1 MATFGVGFDIGT
13 TTVQAQLVDLASGEV
28 LEAVSFLN
36 DQRRF
41 GADVMSRINAAR
53 GGNTGEL
60 FTAINRQAEDI
71 LRQFIRKWN
80 LRGIE
85 KCAVSGNTTMLHLFA
100 GVDPS
105 AMGEAPFTP
114 VFLEERHLS
123 GGELSLSADQVTLMP
138 GISAFIGADV
148 VCGLAFLDIIN
159 KRENFLFVDI
169 GTNGEIAAWK
179 SAAFQSA
186 AARSDATCGA
196 VSRAGRLLCCS
207 TAAGP
212 CFEGADISCDMTA
225 AEFINAIAKM
235 KRLGVISET
244 GSLADEYAHNGFP
257 VTEKDFI
264 TQRDV
269 RMFQLAKS
277 AVFSGIKVLC
287 KTAGINLSGCPA
299 YIAGN
304 LGFFINLENAAEVGL
319 LPKEFAAGA
328 DGRDTESA
336 EKRKATVCGNTS
348 LKGAVK
354 SLTDAAFLPRCR
366 EIAALGTVIDLAVD
380 GDFAEEFM
388 QNMWV

>member
-1 MATFGVGFDIGT
+1 MATFGVGLDIGT
-13 TTVQAQLVDLASGEV
+13 TTVQAQLVDLAAGEI

-36 DQRRF
+36 EQRRF

-53 GGNTGEL
+53 NGKTGEL
-60 FTAINRQAEDI
+60 FTVINRQIEDI

-80 LRGIE
+80 LGGIE

-105 AMGEAPFTP
+105 SMGEAPFTP
-114 VFLEERHLS
+114 VFLEERHFS
-123 GGELSLSADQVTLMP
+123 GRELSLSAEQVTLMP
-138 GISAFIGADV
+138 GISAFVGADV

-169 GTNGEIAAWK
+169 GTNGEIAVWE
-179 SAAFQSA
+179 SSVS
-186 AARSDATCGA
+186 RGDAP
-196 VSRAGRLLCCS
+196 RAGRLLCCS

-225 AEFINAIAKM
+225 SEFINAIAKM
-235 KRLGVISET
+235 KKLGVIGET
-244 GSLADEYAHNGFP
+244 GALANEYAHNGFP

-264 TQRDV
+264 TQKDV
-269 RMFQLAKS
+269 RQFQLAKS
-277 AVFSGIKVLC
+277 AIFSGIKVLC
-287 KTAGINLSGCPA
+287 KTTGIKLSGCPA
-299 YIAGN
+299 YIAGD

-319 LPKEFAAGA
+319 LPKEFADGFAERAGKA
-328 DGRDTESA
+328 DDSA
-336 EKRKATVCGNTS
+336 GKGKTTVCGNTS
-348 LKGAVK
+348 LKGAAK

-380 GDFAEEFM
+380 RDFAEEFTE
-388 QNMWV
+388 NMRM